1 MKRNDQ
7 LKDNSTNSEE
17 KSQNLKSRQTGKKKL
32 KPLQNTIDY
41 DSNTKQKKTKDEDIL
56 SKSNIK
62 KIMI

>member
-41 DSNTKQKKTKDEDIL
+41 DSNTEKE
-56 SKSNIK
+56 
-62 KIMI
+62 